1 MWQIISLILYLMNLA
16 LVFYAAFGLIM
27 RRQDPVKT
35 LSWVVVLILLP
46 YIGLLLY
53 LFLGR
58 NFRKK
63 KIYSRKGAVDYNARE
78 GEQQRVETL

>member
-46 YIGLLLY
+46 YIGLFLY

-58 NFRKK
+58 NF
-63 KIYSRKGAVDYNARE
+63 I
-78 GEQQRVETL
+78 